1 MKNKAY
7 SVQGDPVGGHRIAV
21 PEHTGVKKG
30 DRYMFSYFDVKD
42 QVTITVPPGTL
53 VYIPEVKK

>member
-21 PEHTGVKKG
+21 PEYTGVKKG
-30 DRYMFSYFDVKD
+30 DRYMC
-42 QVTITVPPGTL
+42 TINDDGSLLYVPVAG
-53 VYIPEVKK
+53 VKK